1 MKYLD
6 YEVTE
11 LPDSVENLFCKP
23 LDQNGEIQK
32 ASEMQM
38 RLIFFSVTSNQEDI
52 DEMYDGIKK
61 DHMLLS
67 ILEDRLKKIG
77 CNLDKASIILLSTAC
92 KTPGEAVMYSSYIGY
107 KMKELAIDFLDIEK
121 LCSEIFP
128 NGFFTEKTLHDHWD
142 LQKVKTESSGGS
154 DNLLDYLKAYES
166 IMK

>member
-1 MKYLD
+1 MNYLD

-38 RLIFFSVTSNQEDI
+38 SLIFFAMTSNKEDV
-52 DEMYDGIKK
+52 DEMYESVKK
-61 DHMLLS
+61 ENMLLL

-77 CNLDKASIILLSTAC
+77 CPLDKESILLISTAC
-92 KTPGEAVMYSSYIGY
+92 KSPGEAVMYSSYIRY

-128 NGFFTEKTLHDHWD
+128 SGFFTEKTLREHWD
-142 LQKVKTESSGGS
+142 LQKVKTESNRGS

>member
-1 MKYLD
+1 MNYLD

-38 RLIFFSVTSNQEDI
+38 SLIFFAMTSNNEEV
-52 DEMYDGIKK
+52 DEMYESVKK
-61 DHMLLS
+61 DHMLLL
-67 ILEDRLKKIG
+67 ILEDRLKKVG
-77 CNLDKASIILLSTAC
+77 CPLDKASRLLISTAC
-92 KTPGEAVMYSSYIGY
+92 KSPAEVVMYSSYIRY
-107 KMKELAIDFLDIEK
+107 KMKELGIDFLDIEK

-128 NGFFTEKTLHDHWD
+128 GGFFTEKTLREYWD
-142 LQKVKTESSGGS
+142 LQKVKTESNRGS

-166 IMK
+166 MMK